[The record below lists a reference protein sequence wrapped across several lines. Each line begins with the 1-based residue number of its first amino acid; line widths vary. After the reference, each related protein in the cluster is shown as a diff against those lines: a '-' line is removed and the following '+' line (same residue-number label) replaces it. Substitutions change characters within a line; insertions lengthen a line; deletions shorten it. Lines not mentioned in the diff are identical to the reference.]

1 MTTRDL
7 IERFHLQPLV
17 GEGGYFC
24 RSYESEEEAR
34 PGKKAASAI
43 YYLLTEDTFSH
54 LHKLPADEVYH
65 FYLGDPVELLVLLDS
80 GESRLVT
87 LGQEVLAGQEVQ
99 FIVPKGA
106 WQGSRLKTGGKLALL
121 GTTMAPG
128 YTDDD
133 YCPADREMLIKRFP
147 EWAERI
153 TELTE
158 PPRFPDAEP
167 EG

>member
-1 MTTRDL
+1 MTAKEL
-7 IERFHLQPLV
+7 IERFDLHPLV

-24 RSYESEEEAR
+24 RSYESEEEAA

-43 YYLLTEDTFSH
+43 YYLLTENTFSS

-65 FYLGDPVELLVLLDS
+65 FYLGDPVELLLLCEN

-87 LGQEVLAGQEVQ
+87 LGQDVLGGQEVQ
-99 FIVPKGA
+99 FAVKKGT
-106 WQGSRLKTGGKLALL
+106 WQGSRLKSGGTVALL
-121 GTTMAPG
+121 GTTMTPG

-133 YCPADREMLIKRFP
+133 YCPADPDALKEKYP

-153 TELTE
+153 DELTKQTT
-158 PPRFPDAEP
+158 F
-167 EG
+167 

>member
-1 MTTRDL
+1 MNAKEL
-7 IERFHLQPLV
+7 IERFSLQPLL

-24 RSYESEEEAR
+24 RSYEAIEEAA

-43 YYLLTEDTFSH
+43 YYLLTESTFSS

-65 FYLGDPVELLVLLDS
+65 FYLGDPVELLLLYEN

-87 LGQEVLAGQEVQ
+87 LGQNVLAGQEVQ
-99 FIVPKGA
+99 FPVPKGT
-106 WQGSRLKTGGKLALL
+106 WQGSRLKSGGKTALL

-133 YCPADREMLIKRFP
+133 YCPADREALKQKYP

-153 TELTE
+153 DELTKQTI
-158 PPRFPDAEP
+158 FPDGE
-167 EG
+167 